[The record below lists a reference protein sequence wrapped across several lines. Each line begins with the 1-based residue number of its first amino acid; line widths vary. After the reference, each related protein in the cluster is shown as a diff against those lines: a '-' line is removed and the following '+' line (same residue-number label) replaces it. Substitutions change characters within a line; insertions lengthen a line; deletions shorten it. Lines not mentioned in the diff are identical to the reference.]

1 MAIFSTQIFYITSP
15 GCSPE
20 LEVTNIFY
28 NLQPIILEV
37 HRVRFLKTL
46 YTKIFTFYNIL
57 RLSRL
62 LKHGRVAW
70 PGQSYLLFVKKNLH

>member
-15 GCSPE
+15 GCSAE

-37 HRVRFLKTL
+37 HRVRVLKTL
-46 YTKIFTFYNIL
+46 YTEIFTFYNIL
-57 RLSRL
+57 PLNRL
-62 LKHGRVAW
+62 L
-70 PGQSYLLFVKKNLH
+70 NMEE